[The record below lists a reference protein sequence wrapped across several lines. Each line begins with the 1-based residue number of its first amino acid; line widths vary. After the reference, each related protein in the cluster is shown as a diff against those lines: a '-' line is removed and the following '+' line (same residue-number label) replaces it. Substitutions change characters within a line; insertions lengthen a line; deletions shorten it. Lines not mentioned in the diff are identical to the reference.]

1 MMKQNPLRLFRNE
14 RKWTRADMAR
24 RTGVNYQTLDL
35 IETGLMGKVTSKV
48 MSKLLPFGV
57 PEDLPR
63 QYLDWKAVMR
73 QYVPPEAV
81 ETKEGEVHVEDLEKP
96 APPSA
101 VEGPPPPEEG
111 TADKPDAEPAEELV
125 AQEVE

>member
-1 MMKQNPLRLFRNE
+1 MMKQNPLRLFRSAK
-14 RKWTRADMAR
+14 KWTRADMAR

-35 IETGLMGKVTSKV
+35 IENGLIGKVTSKV
-48 MSKLLPFGV
+48 MSKLLTFGV

-63 QYLDWKAVMR
+63 QYLEWKAVMQ
-73 QYVPPEAV
+73 QYVPLEAE

-101 VEGPPPPEEG
+101 VEGPPSTEEG
-111 TADKPDAEPAEELV
+111 TADKSDAEPAEDPI
-125 AQEVE
+125 AQEAE